1 MSLFCWL
8 HPPNVAILDPAESC
22 DLLGFWWPQESF
34 VPDSSR
40 WRVKV
45 SGAMKDLKA
54 ENLRLLDLE
63 ESQAP

>member
-1 MSLFCWL
+1 ML
-8 HPPNVAILDPAESC
+8 VILDPAESWISWVS
-22 DLLGFWWPQESF
+22 GWPQESF